1 MCLRILYTDR
11 VLSKNKIFST
21 PLRTFVEDLH
31 QDLTWWGRRF
41 ERTCWDLLFVIF
53 AFFNSLTSNIL
64 FGKCNECSHIK
75 WKHWTF
81 NRFAGAWWSFDTI
94 SKREGVW
101 RNDVLSFLVLQL
113 SFIVLAWPSAESFD
127 PSSLGAKPRKQLWV
141 LPCRQPPSCSSIP
154 IPVGSVLSPS
164 YWLLPVALATPGV
177 LHNDWSFSYSV
188 CLDALYSRWGVG
200 EKDKEYPLFT
210 VHCHCHHVLPRTPE
224 SFASRPVD

>member
-1 MCLRILYTDR
+1 M
-11 VLSKNKIFST
+11 

-53 AFFNSLTSNIL
+53 AFFLTHWPQIFSLASVINVLTLNENIEL
-64 FGKCNECSHIK
+64 LIDSLGLG
-75 WKHWTF
+75 
-81 NRFAGAWWSFDTI
+81 NRLITI

-101 RNDVLSFLVLQL
+101 RNDVLSFLVLHI

-154 IPVGSVLSPS
+154 IPVGLVLSPS

-177 LHNDWSFSYSV
+177 LNNDWSFSYSV

-210 VHCHCHHVLPRTPE
+210 VHCHCHHMLPRTPE